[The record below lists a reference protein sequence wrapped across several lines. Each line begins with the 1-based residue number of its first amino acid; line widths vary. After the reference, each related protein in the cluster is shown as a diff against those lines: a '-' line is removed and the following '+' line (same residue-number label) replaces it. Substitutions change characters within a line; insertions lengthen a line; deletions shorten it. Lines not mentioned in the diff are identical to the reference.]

1 MDRDGKR
8 AFHLIMKYVNSFP
21 KAEHDRAMFLWGSC
35 SDSRSSAE
43 FTQHFSGDHVNFAIL
58 PDTDRMDWDE
68 KTMDGMLA
76 HLDDVVIKDK
86 RLINGTGV
94 AQVTLD
100 GLPLT
105 ISFVKK
111 LEKSRGVYLMDDKA
125 VCVNGKHWVQT
136 KLFIYYFLRPKNS
149 PWPSIIERAVAT
161 QTQGKTSE

>member
-1 MDRDGKR
+1 
-8 AFHLIMKYVNSFP
+8 
-21 KAEHDRAMFLWGSC
+21 
-35 SDSRSSAE
+35 
-43 FTQHFSGDHVNFAIL
+43 
-58 PDTDRMDWDE
+58 MDWDE